1 MIRRLYPHPWLS
13 ILLFL
18 TWFGLVNQLKVGS
31 AVMALILATA
41 IPLLTRPWWP
51 NRPRLRDPVALLGY
65 VLLVLWD
72 ILVANVQV
80 AKIILFMPRERIQ
93 SRWIA
98 VPIELT
104 SPEAITLLAGT
115 ITMTPGTLTADMS
128 ADARVLLIHS
138 LHAPDPDAI
147 RDDIKA
153 RYESRLKRIFG

>member
-1 MIRRLYPHPWLS
+1 MTRLYPHPWLS
-13 ILLFL
+13 VLLFL
-18 TWFGLVNQLKVGS
+18 TWFGLVNQLKIGT

-41 IPLLTRPWWP
+41 IPLLTAQWWP
-51 NRPRLRDPVALLGY
+51 NRPRIRAPFALARY
-65 VLLVLWD
+65 ILLVLWD

-80 AKIILFMPRERIQ
+80 AKIILFMPNDQIQ

-128 ADARVLLIHS
+128 ADGRVLLIHS

-153 RYESRLKRIFG
+153 RYEARLKRIFA

>member
-1 MIRRLYPHPWLS
+1 MTRLYPHPWLS
-13 ILLFL
+13 VLLFL
-18 TWFGLVNQLKVGS
+18 TWFGLVNQLKVGT
-31 AVMALILATA
+31 AVMALILATV
-41 IPLLTRPWWP
+41 IPLLTAQWWP
-51 NRPRLRDPVALLGY
+51 NRARIRAPLAFARY
-65 VLLVLWD
+65 ILLVLWD

-80 AKIILFMPRERIQ
+80 AKIILLMPNDQIQ

-128 ADARVLLIHS
+128 ADGRVLLIHS
-138 LHAPDPDAI
+138 LHAPDPNAI

-153 RYESRLKRIFG
+153 RYEARLMRIFA